1 MGVERLIL
9 GVSRLILM
17 KEFELEEI
25 SKRIDH
31 TILKPYASVDDIRRV
46 CKEALRYGFAAVC
59 LNPVYVPIASEIL
72 RGSDVRVCSVAG
84 FPLGSTVKEVKVLEA
99 RRAVELGAS
108 EIDMVM
114 NIPMFKSGRYDYV
127 EEEIREVKE
136 AIGGGVLKVII
147 ECCYLTDEEK
157 VRAAQ
162 LAERAGADYVKTSTG
177 FGEWGAR
184 VKDVRLLRRALS
196 PRVRIK
202 AAGGIRTA
210 EQVIELIEAGA
221 DRIGTSSGVKII
233 QEFEKLSGR
242 RGN

>member
-1 MGVERLIL
+1 MN
-9 GVSRLILM
+9 
-17 KEFELEEI
+17 EFELEEI

-31 TILKPYASVDDIRRV
+31 TILKPYASVDDVRRV
-46 CKEALRYGFAAVC
+46 CEEALRYGFAAVC

-72 RGSDVRVCSVAG
+72 KGSDVRVCSVAG
-84 FPLGSTVKEVKVLEA
+84 FPLGSTLKEVKALEA

-136 AIGGGVLKVII
+136 AMEGRVLKVII

-157 VRAAQ
+157 VRAAK

-184 VKDVRLLRRALS
+184 VEDVRLLRRVLS
-196 PRVRIK
+196 PRVKVK

-210 EQVIELIEAGA
+210 RQVIEFIEAGA

-233 QEFEKLSGR
+233 QEFEKLSGKR
-242 RGN
+242 ED

>member
-1 MGVERLIL
+1 
-9 GVSRLILM
+9 M
-17 KEFELEEI
+17 KEFEVEEI

-31 TILKPYASVDDIRRV
+31 TILKPYASVDDVRRV
-46 CKEALRYGFAAVC
+46 CEEALRYGFAAVC
-59 LNPVYVPIASEIL
+59 LNPVYVPTASEIL

-84 FPLGSTVKEVKVLEA
+84 FPLGSTLKEVKVLEA

-136 AIGGGVLKVII
+136 AMEGRVLKVIL

-157 VRAAQ
+157 VRAAK

-184 VKDVRLLRRALS
+184 VEDVRLLRRTLS

-210 EQVIELIEAGA
+210 EQVIELIDAGA

-233 QEFEKLSGR
+233 QEFEKLSGK